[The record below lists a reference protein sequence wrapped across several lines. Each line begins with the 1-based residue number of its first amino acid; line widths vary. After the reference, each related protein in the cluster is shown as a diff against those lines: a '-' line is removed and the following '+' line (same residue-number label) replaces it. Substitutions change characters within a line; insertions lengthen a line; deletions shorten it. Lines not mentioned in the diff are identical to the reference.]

1 MPKLAKVLSALEV
14 SRLKV
19 AGMHFVGE
27 VPGLALNVGP
37 TGARSWVLRM
47 KVGGRRRDIGL
58 GGYPAVTLAEARG
71 KAREARDGVSKGVDP
86 IEAKKAARSA
96 LEARQAAAK
105 TFDQCVAA
113 FLTLKEREWSNAKH
127 AAQWRATLETYA
139 SPVIGSML
147 VRDIG
152 TAQVMEVL
160 SPIWTTKTETAGR
173 VRGRIESVLDYAI
186 VHGLR
191 PEPNPARWRGQLD
204 KLLPKPSKV
213 APVEHFVAVPVAEV
227 GAFMA
232 HLRDVDA
239 MGARCL
245 EFLIM
250 TATRSGEAR
259 SARWTDIDLDAK
271 VWTIPA
277 PKMKAKRAHR
287 VPLSSAAVAL
297 LKALPRFE
305 DETLVFPSRKSG
317 AKLSDMTL
325 TQLMR
330 RAKVTGFDRHG
341 NRAPAVPHG
350 FRSTFRDWAAER
362 TAHPRE
368 AVEQALAHIVA
379 NATEAAYFRSD
390 LFERRRQ
397 LMDDWAGFL
406 ARVERPAQV
415 IELQRRKA

>member
-1 MPKLAKVLSALEV
+1 
-14 SRLKV
+14 
-19 AGMHFVGE
+19 MHFVGE
-27 VPGLALNVGP
+27 VPGLALNVSQ
-37 TGARSWVLRM
+37 TGARSWILRAS
-47 KVGGRRRDIGL
+47 VGTKRRDIGL
-58 GGYPAVTLAEARG
+58 GGYPGVTLAEARQ
-71 KAREARDGVSKGVDP
+71 KARTARESIRQGVDP
-86 IEAKKAARSA
+86 VEAKEAARSA
-96 LEARQAAAK
+96 VKARQAAAK
-105 TFDQCVAA
+105 TFDQCAA
-113 FLTLKEREWSNAKH
+113 SFIETKEPEWSNAKH
-127 AAQWRATLETYA
+127 AAQWRATLEAYA

-160 SPIWTTKTETAGR
+160 RPIWSIKTETAAR

-191 PEPNPARWRGQLD
+191 SEPNPARWRGQLD

-213 APVEHFVAVPVAEV
+213 APVEHHVAVPIAEV

-232 HLRDVDA
+232 KLRDTEG

-245 EFLIM
+245 EFTIL
-250 TATRSGEAR
+250 TAVRSGEAR
-259 SARWTDIDLDAK
+259 SARWADLDLDGK

-277 PKMKAKRAHR
+277 PKMKAKRVHR
-287 VPLSSAAVAL
+287 VPLSPAAVVL
-297 LKALPRFE
+297 LKSLPRFA
-305 DETLVFPSRKSG
+305 DVPLVFPSRKSG
-317 AKLSDMTL
+317 SMLSDMAL

-330 RAKVTGFDRHG
+330 RAAATGFDRQG

-362 TAHPRE
+362 TGHPRE
-368 AVEQALAHIVA
+368 VVEQALAHVVA

-406 ARVERPAQV
+406 ARVERPAEV
-415 IELQRRKA
+415 IELKRRQA